1 MYKKTLFVAIVIYLS
16 VGLGL
21 IGCARKSVRYL
32 ASDVSMVNPGTTT
45 KQQVVTYMGQP
56 DEEYKA
62 GGTLLWVYYE
72 SRKTLLRD
80 TPYVGDKIG
89 EETYEVVKVT
99 FNGDIVQSVDFRIM
113 SEEDFK
119 KDRPVE

>member
-21 IGCARKSVRYL
+21 IG
-32 ASDVSMVNPGTTT
+32 
-45 KQQVVTYMGQP
+45 
-56 DEEYKA
+56 
-62 GGTLLWVYYE
+62 
-72 SRKTLLRD
+72 KTLLRD
-80 TPYVGDKIG
+80 TPYVGDRIG